1 MQASTPDY
9 LQQQKGEKKE
19 KRKTILR
26 IKKKSARMARN
37 VSLEE
42 GNWTATEKKEKRK
55 EILIANQPAS
65 QQLQTG
71 YKADM

>member
-26 IKKKSARMARN
+26 MKKKSARMARN
-37 VSLEE
+37 VFLWKRET
-42 GNWTATEKKEKRK
+42 GRLQRRRKKGKK
-55 EILIANQPAS
+55 S
-65 QQLQTG
+65 
-71 YKADM
+71 